1 MVVDDLASRRHV
13 CDLLLDQNYYTAFR
27 TRYDGLVPP
36 DCRLCLGPEYV
47 LLRPE
52 FAAAKSQLR
61 ERDGTVRR
69 ILVTFGANDPG
80 GETFKA
86 LAALRSLELTE
97 VAVDVV
103 AGAGNPRRDELR
115 QTCDAL
121 PGCSYHEGIDYMAR
135 LIGDAD
141 LALGAGG
148 ATTWERCVLGLPSLT
163 VVIAPNQ
170 LETTVDTAHAGAIRF
185 LGRSDDVTAADI
197 RSAVAAAI
205 ADPAGNRELSARA
218 MALVPTVDGAARLA
232 DTLSRYPA

>member
-1 MVVDDLASRRHV
+1 
-13 CDLLLDQNYYTAFR
+13 
-27 TRYDGLVPP
+27 
-36 DCRLCLGPEYV
+36 V